1 MLPYSWFSKLVKY
14 MDHALDRTIQHA
26 VYARNDEN
34 QRYYQPCLQRIIVFA
49 TLRDFDQIHDT
60 KNKTTRINNLVKIP
74 KYFPTRSAL
83 YHI

>member
-34 QRYYQPCLQRIIVFA
+34 QRYYQPCLQRIIAFT
-49 TLRDFDQIHDT
+49 TLQTIVNR
-60 KNKTTRINNLVKIP
+60 
-74 KYFPTRSAL
+74 
-83 YHI
+83 